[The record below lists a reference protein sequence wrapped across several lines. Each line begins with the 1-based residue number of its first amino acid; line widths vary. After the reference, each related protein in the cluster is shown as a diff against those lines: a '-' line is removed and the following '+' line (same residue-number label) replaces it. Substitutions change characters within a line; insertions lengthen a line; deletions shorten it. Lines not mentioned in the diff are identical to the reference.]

1 MDKRNKKTMIHKIL
15 YSNLKIKQR
24 EPTKN
29 LGWTQV
35 LRKVEQFFV
44 LQLQVE
50 KSTVRYTS

>member
-35 LRKVEQFFV
+35 LRKGEFFV